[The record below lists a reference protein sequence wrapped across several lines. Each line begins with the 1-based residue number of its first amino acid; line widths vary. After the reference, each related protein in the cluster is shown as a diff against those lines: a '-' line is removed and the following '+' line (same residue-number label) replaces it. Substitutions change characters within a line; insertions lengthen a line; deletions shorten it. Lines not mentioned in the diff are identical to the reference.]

1 MQKIMRIVSNIE
13 GEIDLALQIRIGM
26 LWVQKCRR

>member
-13 GEIDLALQIRIGM
+13 GEIDLASQIRIVM
-26 LWVQKCRR
+26 LWVQKCRG

>member
-13 GEIDLALQIRIGM
+13 GEIDLVLQIRIGM
-26 LWVQKCRR
+26 LWVQKCRG